1 MRIRK
6 RTAVYG
12 ILAVM
17 ICTGMLSGCSRKV
30 TPKRLMVSM
39 AKNLTEVKSFSN
51 TIEADIK
58 MEDVLR
64 VTEVSMDMTMENT
77 LEPRAGHA
85 SGTANVNVHGIEL
98 ASSLEIYQVIEDGEH
113 VTYSSMDGIWSR
125 EVAKDGA
132 ASGLTLDG
140 DLFQKM
146 GDTVDSFRIA
156 KETVEVD
163 GRECYQMYGE
173 VTGEDLMGLLG
184 EELIHAYGLVEIPD
198 EDAIAELTIP
208 IIFDVY
214 KEQVLPAR
222 IIVDMTDVM
231 NDLYDD
237 YEETTDVNDFT
248 VELGFTGYNSV
259 EEITVPDEVKGM
271 S

>member
-1 MRIRK
+1 MKLIK
-6 RTAVYG
+6 KAAVYG
-12 ILAVM
+12 VLAVV
-17 ICTGMLSGCSRKV
+17 ICMSMLSGCSRKV
-30 TPKRLMVSM
+30 TPKRLMTSM
-39 AKNLTEVKSFSN
+39 AKNLKDVKSFSN

-77 LEPRAGHA
+77 LDPRAGHA
-85 SGTANVNVHGIEL
+85 SGTANVNVHGIKL
-98 ASSLEIYQVIEDGEH
+98 ASNLEIYQVIEDGEH

-125 EVAKDGA
+125 EVAGEGA
-132 ASGLTLDG
+132 ASGLGLDG

-156 KETVEVD
+156 KETIELD
-163 GRECYQMYGE
+163 GKECYQMYGE

-184 EELIHAYGLVEIPD
+184 EELIHAYGLVELPN
-198 EDAIAELTIP
+198 ENAIAELTIP
-208 IIFDVY
+208 ITFDVY
-214 KEQVLPAR
+214 KEEVLPAR

-237 YEETTDVNDFT
+237 YEEVMEVNDFT
-248 VELGFTGYNSV
+248 VRLGFTGYNSV
-259 EEITVPDEVKGM
+259 EEITVPEEVKGN
-271 S
+271 